1 MDKPKLVQSKHL
13 PLALID
19 PNKGQIDGLPK
30 NPRLIRDKNFKKLK
44 QSIEENP
51 EMTALREILVYPQG
65 DRFVI
70 IGGNMRYEA
79 MKSLGLET
87 APCKIIPADTPVEKL
102 RQIVIK
108 DNSGFG
114 EWDFDLLANDWD
126 KDLINACC
134 IEIPDL
140 DKIQTEEEQ
149 AEDDNFDPTEA
160 MPKSEPITKA
170 GDIWKLGDHRLI
182 CGDSTK
188 AETIDALMGDDL
200 ADCIIADPPYN
211 VNYSSK
217 NKALNT
223 ADKGNRVQK
232 AIANDNMAEP
242 QFYEFLLAAFTAA
255 NRHLKAGGAFYIWHS
270 DVHGLT
276 FRNAVCDTGW
286 QLRETLIWNK
296 NSLILGRQDWQWKHE
311 PCQPAGTM
319 VSTPSGAVPIEQLK
333 DGDVVLTFDKASGAI
348 KGYKNGGYEVKTASR
363 HYEGEMYTIHVG
375 DRKTQSTD
383 NHQFSIRFNASAKKN
398 YCTYL
403 MQRGDRWRV
412 GIARCY
418 DARQFGMKTRFNQ
431 ERAERMWLLGIYA
444 DKIEAQVAEQ
454 IVAVKYGIPYTI
466 WETDRFTSEQR
477 TKEQIAQ
484 IYASIDT
491 ERMNAGAIQ
500 CLHDHGRN
508 EKYPFIDT
516 TSKADKFS
524 TRVTAKVRACNIVP
538 EIMQVPTPKD
548 TAKRGE
554 NNFEWSTITATEHRP
569 FAGQVYSLAVKT
581 HQHYIADGIVTH
593 NCLYGWKDGASH
605 YFSPRR
611 DLTTVIDALQA
622 IDIDSLGKD
631 ELRKVLHLIMDA
643 DLPTTIIDCN
653 KPLRSAEHPTMKPI
667 PLIALQMKNST
678 RKREIVLDMFG
689 GSGTTMMAAEQLG
702 RHCRMVEFDP
712 AYCDVIVNR
721 WEKLTGRQAE
731 RIGNIADTT
740 KTAETEANT
749 TTN

>member
-51 EMTALREILVYPQG
+51 EMTALREILVFPQG
-65 DRFVI
+65 NRFVI

-126 KDLINACC
+126 KELVDACC

-140 DKIQTEEEQ
+140 EKIQTEDEQ
-149 AEDDNFDPTEA
+149 AEDDNFDPDEA
-160 MPKSEPITKA
+160 MPKNDPITKS

-200 ADCIIADPPYN
+200 ADCIITDPPYN

-223 ADKGNRVQK
+223 ANKGNRVQK

-255 NRHLKAGGAFYIWHS
+255 NRHLKAGGAFYIWHN

-311 PCQPAGTM
+311 PC
-319 VSTPSGAVPIEQLK
+319 
-333 DGDVVLTFDKASGAI
+333 
-348 KGYKNGGYEVKTASR
+348 
-363 HYEGEMYTIHVG
+363 
-375 DRKTQSTD
+375 
-383 NHQFSIRFNASAKKN
+383 
-398 YCTYL
+398 
-403 MQRGDRWRV
+403 
-412 GIARCY
+412 
-418 DARQFGMKTRFNQ
+418 
-431 ERAERMWLLGIYA
+431 
-444 DKIEAQVAEQ
+444 
-454 IVAVKYGIPYTI
+454 
-466 WETDRFTSEQR
+466 
-477 TKEQIAQ
+477 
-484 IYASIDT
+484 
-491 ERMNAGAIQ
+491 
-500 CLHDHGRN
+500 
-508 EKYPFIDT
+508 
-516 TSKADKFS
+516 
-524 TRVTAKVRACNIVP
+524 
-538 EIMQVPTPKD
+538 
-548 TAKRGE
+548 
-554 NNFEWSTITATEHRP
+554 
-569 FAGQVYSLAVKT
+569 
-581 HQHYIADGIVTH
+581 
-593 NCLYGWKDGASH
+593 LYGWKDGASH

-631 ELRKVLHLIMDA
+631 DLRKVLHLIMDA
-643 DLPTTIIDCN
+643 DLPTTVIDCN

-721 WEKLTGRQAE
+721 WEQLTGRQAE
-731 RIGNIADTT
+731 RIGNAADNT
-740 KTAETEANT
+740 KTNDNETST
-749 TTN
+749 TD